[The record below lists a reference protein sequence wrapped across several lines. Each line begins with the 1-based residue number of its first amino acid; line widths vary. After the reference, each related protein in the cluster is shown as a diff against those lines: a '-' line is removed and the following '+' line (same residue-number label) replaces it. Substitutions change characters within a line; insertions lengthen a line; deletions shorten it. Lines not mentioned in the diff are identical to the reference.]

1 MAQRKKPLVKPGV
14 KRDSIV
20 TFLDDFLNTASI
32 KDYSCNGIQVQGASQ
47 IKKLALAVDASMEA
61 YRRTAELGCEMLLV
75 HHGIIWDGLKYQRPM
90 NISNS
95 SGQRHQSLCLSSP
108 SIFIR
113 LWVIMP
119 KL

>member
-61 YRRTAELGCEMLLV
+61 YRGQPNWVVRCFWSTT
-75 HHGIIWDGLKYQRPM
+75 GLSGMGSKYQRPP
-90 NISNS
+90 
-95 SGQRHQSLCLSSP
+95 L
-108 SIFIR
+108 
-113 LWVIMP
+113 
-119 KL
+119 